1 MNQIVDFFQQLTI
14 ATHMGGEITNFW
26 IYPVLVLMVLVEGP
40 FAILVASSAASTG
53 FLLPIP
59 VFLAASLG
67 NLIADVLWYFL
78 GRSGKLEWILKIRWL
93 KLTPEKLDI
102 LTRSVQNNAVK
113 ILFIAKV
120 TNGLIVPALIAT
132 GLARVKLRR
141 WFPMIF
147 VSNFLITAVFV
158 CLGYFTAM
166 NIMKLQHWLRYLAM
180 GFSILIIIFLSWYAQ
195 HLISRQTSIET
206 LFVPADKEAGKG

>member
-1 MNQIVDFFQQLTI
+1 VNQITDFIQQLSVS
-14 ATHMGGEITNFW
+14 AQMGGEITNFW
-26 IYPVLVLMVLVEGP
+26 IYPVLMLMVLVEGP

-78 GRSGKLEWILKIRWL
+78 GRSGKLEWILKIRWV
-93 KLTPEKLDI
+93 KLTPEKLAI
-102 LTRSVQNNAVK
+102 LTRSVEKNAVK

-147 VSNFLITAVFV
+147 ISNLLITAVFV
-158 CLGYFTAM
+158 LLGYFTAL
-166 NIMKLQHWLRYLAM
+166 NIMKLQHWVRYLAL
-180 GFSILIIIFLSWYAQ
+180 GFSILLIFFFSWYAQ
-195 HLISRQTSIET
+195 HLLSRQTSIET
-206 LFVPADKEAGKG
+206 LLVSADEEAGRE

>member
-1 MNQIVDFFQQLTI
+1 MSQIVNLIQQFVLPAQI
-14 ATHMGGEITNFW
+14 GGEIVNFW
-26 IYPVLVLMVLVEGP
+26 FYPLLMLMVLVEGP

-59 VFLAASLG
+59 VFIAASIG

-78 GRSGKLEWILKIRWL
+78 GRSGKVEWILKIRWL
-93 KLTPEKLDI
+93 KLSPEKI
-102 LTRSVQNNAVK
+102 KVLTTSVQKNAVK
-113 ILFIAKV
+113 ILFIAKI

-147 VSNFLITAVFV
+147 ISNLFITAVFV
-158 CLGYFTAM
+158 FLGYFTAM
-166 NIMKLQHWLRYLAM
+166 NIMKLQHWVKYLAL
-180 GFSILIIIFLSWYAQ
+180 GFSILLIIFLSWYTQ
-195 HLISRQTSIET
+195 RLLSRQTSIET
-206 LFVPADKEAGKG
+206 LLNSADQEA